1 MKGLFQKISA
11 ILMAFILMLSTMSF
25 TVSMHYCMDE
35 LVDTSFFSKAE
46 GCGMEMDADAIEM
59 NGCCDNHEIKL
70 EGQDELKLP
79 VSDLGF
85 EQQLFVVSFLYSYN
99 ELFQVVEE
107 DVTHYFKNPP
117 PLLVRK
123 IYKLDESYL
132 I

>member
-1 MKGLFQKISA
+1 MKIATQKIA
-11 ILMAFILMLSTMSF
+11 GFLMALVVLLSTMSF
-25 TVSMHYCMDE
+25 TVSMHFCQGK

-46 GCGMEMDADAIEM
+46 GCGMEMDANAIEM
-59 NGCCDNHEIKL
+59 NGCCDNHEITL

-79 VSDLGF
+79 ISDLGF
-85 EQQLFVVSFLYSYN
+85 EQELFVVSFLFSYN
-99 ELFQVVEE
+99 ELFKAVEE
-107 DVTHYFKNPP
+107 DVTHYFENPP

>member
-1 MKGLFQKISA
+1 
-11 ILMAFILMLSTMSF
+11 
-25 TVSMHYCMDE
+25 
-35 LVDTSFFSKAE
+35 
-46 GCGMEMDADAIEM
+46 M

-79 VSDLGF
+79 FSDLGF

-107 DVTHYFKNPP
+107 DVTHYFENPP